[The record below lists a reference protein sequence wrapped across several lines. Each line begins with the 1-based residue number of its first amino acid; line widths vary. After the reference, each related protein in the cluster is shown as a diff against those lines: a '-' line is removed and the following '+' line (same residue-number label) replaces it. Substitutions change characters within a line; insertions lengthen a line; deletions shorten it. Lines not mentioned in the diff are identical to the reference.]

1 MKLLA
6 WKVAT
11 LAFAVLAA
19 AVVALDPT
27 VKVAI
32 IAAIPGTITGLITVI
47 LGIIN
52 HRTQQEMRVSV
63 DGNFKRM
70 LDERALQTVELK
82 DQSDKLSHAQGRR
95 EGIEFDQNKKE

>member
-11 LAFAVLAA
+11 LAFTVMAA
-19 AVVALDPT
+19 AVVSLDPT

-52 HRTQQEMRVSV
+52 HRTQQAMRVSI
-63 DGNFKRM
+63 DGNFTRM
-70 LDERALQTVELK
+70 LDERAAQSAQLEDK
-82 DQSDKLSHAQGRR
+82 SDKLSHAQGRR